1 VIFTKIKANAER
13 STPNTETRSQS
24 IPVALTIAGSDSSA
38 GAGIQADLKTFTAF
52 GVYGLTA
59 VTCVV
64 AETPGRVSRIEPVSA
79 EMVREQI
86 EVLAKSFPVA
96 AIKTG
101 LLCSGEIISAVAQA
115 IRSTDILSVGRAGVS
130 AAESTDWKPAFP
142 TSETAVP
149 RAQLVV
155 DPVIVATS
163 GDPLLE
169 PDAIEI
175 YEEELFP
182 LATLITPNLDEAAQ
196 LLGEKIQDRQSMERA
211 ARDLSEKYRAAVL
224 LKGGHSPG
232 HYAVD
237 LLFARQKIA
246 EFSAPF
252 VRDVATHGTG
262 CTYSAAITAGLACG
276 LSLEEAICR
285 AKTFVTTSIAQR
297 FRWRMPT
304 GKNLDALNHWSNESA
319 R

>member
-1 VIFTKIKANAER
+1 MSQP
-13 STPNTETRSQS
+13 STLNSQLS
-24 IPVALTIAGSDSSA
+24 TNSPPTALTIAGSDSSA
-38 GAGIQADLKTFTAF
+38 GAGIQADLKTFSAL

-86 EVLAKSFPVA
+86 EVLAKSFPIA

-142 TSETAVP
+142 TTETAVP

-196 LLGEKIQDRQSMERA
+196 LLGEKIQDRQSMESA
-211 ARDLSEKYRAAVL
+211 ARALSEKYRAAVL